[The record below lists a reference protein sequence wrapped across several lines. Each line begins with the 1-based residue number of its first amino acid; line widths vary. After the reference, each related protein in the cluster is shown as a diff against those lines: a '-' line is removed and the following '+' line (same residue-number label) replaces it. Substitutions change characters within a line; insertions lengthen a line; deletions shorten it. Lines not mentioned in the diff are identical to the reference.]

1 VSAAS
6 QDTARVVQMIGA
18 LPAESQTRVMV
29 IVGILREMLEADETG
44 EVELAF
50 TLVLSELAEEK

>member
-1 VSAAS
+1 MSAAS

-29 IVGILREMLEADETG
+29 IVGILREMLKADETG

>member
-1 VSAAS
+1 MSAAS

>member
-1 VSAAS
+1 MSAAS

-18 LPAESQTRVMV
+18 LPAAAQTRVMV
-29 IVGILREMLEADETG
+29 IVGILREMLEADEAG

-50 TLVLSELAEEK
+50 TLVLSELAERK